1 MNAVQCLQEE
11 IPGYAG
17 FEPLYLGTK
26 TAVYRAI
33 RTADRQPVIIKVL
46 QREYPS
52 FNELLQW
59 RNQYVIAKNLPVPG
73 IVIPYH
79 LEHYRHSYALVMEDF
94 GGISLKEYTGNHPL
108 TIGEF
113 LAIALQLADILHGLY
128 QHRVI
133 HKDLKPTNI
142 LINPKTQQVKLIDF
156 SIASL
161 LPKETQ
167 EILSTNTLEGTLA
180 YIAPEQTG
188 RMNRGID
195 YRSDFYSLGVV
206 FYELLTGQLP
216 FQANDPM
223 ELVHCHIAKPAPQ
236 PSNSEEIPS
245 PILEIVM
252 KLMAKNIEDRYQSAL
267 GLKHDLQQCQ
277 QQWQQTQSIAPF
289 TIGQKDIGDRF
300 SIPEK
305 LYGRQLEVQTLLAAF
320 DRVSGERSSGR
331 SEMILVAGLSGI
343 GKTAVVNE
351 VHKPIVRHRGYF
363 IKGKYD
369 QFGRNTPFSAFV
381 QAFRDLMEQL
391 LSESDTQL
399 QTWKALILEALG
411 QNGQIMIE
419 VIPELERII
428 GSQPAVTP
436 LSGEAAQNRF
446 HRLFQN
452 FISVFTSPH
461 HPLVIF
467 IDDLQWIDSASLK
480 LMQQLTCE
488 AETHYLL
495 FIGAYRDNEV
505 TPAHPLM
512 QVLEEMQKAGAIVN
526 TITLSPLDSTSIQHL
541 VADTLNSQ
549 TLAQPL
555 AELVMRQTQG
565 NPFFA
570 TQFLKALHEEGLITF
585 NENTGSW
592 ECDRVQVRS
601 RVLGKDVVEFM
612 ALQLQKL
619 PARTQ
624 NVLKL
629 AACIGNQFDLPTL
642 AIVSAQSQ
650 TQTLTD
656 LWQAIQEGL
665 IIPLNESYK
674 FYHQETQNIALG
686 EPPQKPLLYA
696 QLSTYRF
703 LHDRVQQAAYSLIPE
718 DAKQLTHLTI
728 GQLLLNSTTPEEQQ
742 EKRFEIVNQLN
753 QGIALISSE
762 TEREQLAQLNLAAGQ
777 KAKASTAYAAAM
789 EYLTTGIQLLA
800 PTGWQQSYA
809 LTLALHELAA
819 EVAGLSGCFPLMEQL
834 IEKVLQNARHLL
846 DTVKVY
852 EVKILAD
859 VARSRQPEA
868 IQQALLV
875 LEKFNVVFPEQP
887 TPAEIEQS
895 FQDTQM
901 LLAGKPLE
909 ALLELP
915 EMVDP
920 EALAVIR
927 ILSAVTAAVYQAIP
941 ALLPL
946 IVFKQVQLSIQRG
959 NAPVSTLAYA
969 WYGVILCGVIGEIDL
984 GNRAGQLALDL
995 LARGQNQAF
1004 KASTINMV
1012 YPFVKPWKHS
1022 IQEALNPL
1030 LEGYHS
1036 GLEMG
1041 ALEYAAYCAY
1051 NYGSLSYFLGKDLVT
1066 LQPEM
1071 ATYSQSLAHLKQT
1084 VAHNYLQIFYQ
1095 SVLNLGNSCQKP
1107 WQLVGEAYDEV
1118 AMLPLHRSANDL
1130 YALGTL
1136 YINKLIL
1143 SYLFQEWEIAVEVAD
1158 RALRYLEGV
1167 AGCFMVPIFHF
1178 YDSLTQLAVCSDLP
1192 EAERDRAK
1200 QRVSANQAKLK
1211 RWAEDAPMN
1220 HLHKFYLVEAEQYR
1234 VSEQIYQAMEYY
1246 DLAIAKAKANGYLQE
1261 EALANELAA
1270 RFYRLRGKDRIS
1282 QDYLI
1287 EAYYC
1292 YARWN
1297 AKAKTED
1304 LERCYPQL
1312 LQPIVQQRPF
1322 NLNPLETVAK
1332 VMQNLSAS
1340 CSTHSSS
1347 EGISNFSE
1355 ALDFASLIEAAQAI
1369 SSRIELNELIAS
1381 LTQILLKISGA
1392 EKSVLILPLEEGLQV
1407 RAITSI
1413 DRQDSSLQTLLCAQS
1428 VETCPDVPKKLIYY
1442 VKNTQQTA
1450 IVNNLQTH
1458 TPGVIGH
1465 YMLTYA
1471 PKSALGLPIVNQGH
1485 LAGILYLENQ
1495 LTQGVFTSE
1504 RLLAI
1509 NLLASQVAISLE
1521 NARLYQQ
1528 AQNSLSHLQQ
1538 MQLQLVQ
1545 SEKMSALGNLVS
1557 GVAHEINNPVGF
1569 IAGNL
1574 EPAQQYIQDL
1584 LGLIELYQQKFPNP
1598 DAEILDEIEAVD
1610 LDYIRVDFPKLLE
1623 SMQLGVERIRDIS
1636 NSLRVFSRADRD
1648 DKVSF
1653 NLHEGIESTLLILKH
1668 RLKANEFRPAI
1679 AIVKEYGDIPPIYC
1693 FPGQMNQ
1700 VFMNILANAID
1711 ALNEF
1716 STRDRPGENSAPNYQ
1731 IILRTELLDRDW
1743 VKIVIADNGVGIS
1756 ETVKQHIFDHLFTT
1770 KPVGQGTGLGLAIAR
1785 QIVVDKH
1792 GGSLEVSS
1800 VLGEGTVFEI
1810 NLPIKD

>member
-1 MNAVQCLQEE
+1 MNLVKDLQEE
-11 IPGYAG
+11 IPGYSG

-33 RTADRQPVIIKVL
+33 RTADRQPVIIKTL

-59 RNQYVIAKNLPVPG
+59 RNQYVIAKNLSVPG
-73 IVIPYH
+73 IVTPYH

-94 GGISLKEYTGNHPL
+94 GGISLKEYTESHPL

-167 EILSTNTLEGTLA
+167 EVLSTKILEGTLA
-180 YIAPEQTG
+180 YISPEQTG

-223 ELVHCHIAKPAPQ
+223 ELVHCHIAKPVPQ
-236 PSNSEEIPS
+236 PDNWEKIP
-245 PILEIVM
+245 PTILEIVT

-267 GLKHDLQQCQ
+267 GLKHDLHQCQ
-277 QQWQQTQSIAPF
+277 QQWQQTQSITPF
-289 TIGQKDIGDRF
+289 AIGQNDVGDRF

-320 DRVSGERSSGR
+320 DRVSGERASGR

-399 QTWKALILEALG
+399 QTWKAQILEALG
-411 QNGQIMIE
+411 HNGQIMIE

-428 GSQPAVTP
+428 GSQPAVPP

-446 HRLFQN
+446 HRLFQK
-452 FISVFTSPH
+452 FISVFTAPH

-480 LMQQLTCE
+480 LMQQLISE

-505 TPAHPLM
+505 TPAHPFM
-512 QVLEEMQKAGAIVN
+512 QALEEIQKAGAIVN
-526 TITLSPLDSTSIQHL
+526 TITLSPLDPTSIQHL

-570 TQFLKALHEEGLITF
+570 TQFLKALHEDGLITF
-585 NENTGSW
+585 DRNTGSW
-592 ECDRVQVRS
+592 EYDRVQVQFPQES

-619 PARTQ
+619 PAPTQ

-665 IIPLNESYK
+665 IIPLNENYK
-674 FYHQETQNIALG
+674 FYHQETQNLAFG
-686 EPPQKPLLYA
+686 ETPQKSLLHP

-762 TEREQLAQLNLAAGQ
+762 TEREQLAKLNLAAGQ
-777 KAKASTAYAAAM
+777 KAKASTAYAAVM
-789 EYLTTGIQLLA
+789 EYLTTGIQLLN

-819 EVAGLSGCFPLMEQL
+819 EVACLSGSFPLMEQL

-875 LEKFNVVFPEQP
+875 LEKFNVVFP
-887 TPAEIEQS
+887 
-895 FQDTQM
+895 
-901 LLAGKPLE
+901 
-909 ALLELP
+909 
-915 EMVDP
+915 
-920 EALAVIR
+920 
-927 ILSAVTAAVYQAIP
+927 
-941 ALLPL
+941 
-946 IVFKQVQLSIQRG
+946 
-959 NAPVSTLAYA
+959 
-969 WYGVILCGVIGEIDL
+969 
-984 GNRAGQLALDL
+984 GQLALDL

-1051 NYGSLSYFLGKDLVT
+1051 NYCSLSFFLGKDLVA
-1066 LQPEM
+1066 LQQEM

-1095 SVLNLGNSCQKP
+1095 SVLNLGDSRQKP

-1118 AMLPLHRSANDL
+1118 AMLPLHHSANDL
-1130 YALGTL
+1130 YALGAL

-1143 SYLFQEWEIAVEVAD
+1143 SYLFEEWEIAVETAD

-1178 YDSLTQLAVCSDLP
+1178 YDSLTQLAVCSELP
-1192 EAERDRAK
+1192 EAERDRTK

-1234 VSEQIYQAMEYY
+1234 ANGEIYQAMESY

-1270 RFYRLRGKDRIS
+1270 RFYRLRGKDRIG

-1312 LQPIVQQRPF
+1312 LQPIVQQRPLH
-1322 NLNPLETVAK
+1322 LNPLETVATIA
-1332 VMQNLSAS
+1332 QNLAAS

-1413 DRQDSSLQTLLCAQS
+1413 DRQDSGVQTLLCAQP

-1495 LTQGVFTSE
+1495 LTQGVFTNE
-1504 RLLAI
+1504 RLIAI
-1509 NLLASQVAISLE
+1509 NFLASQIAISLE

-1528 AQNSLSHLQQ
+1528 AQDSLSNLQQ

-1584 LGLIELYQQKFPNP
+1584 LGLIDLYQQKFPNA

-1610 LDYIRVDFPKLLE
+1610 LDYIRIDFPKLLE
-1623 SMQLGVERIRDIS
+1623 SMELGVERIRDIS

-1648 DKVSF
+1648 YKVSF

-1668 RLKANEFRPAI
+1668 RLKANEFRSAI
-1679 AIVKEYGDIPPIYC
+1679 AVIREYGEIPSICC

-1711 ALNEF
+1711 ALDEF
-1716 STRDRPGENSAPNYQ
+1716 SQGDCLAENSATNYQ
-1731 IILRTELLDRDW
+1731 IVLRTEPIDRDW
-1743 VKIVIADNGVGIS
+1743 VKIAIADNGVGMS
-1756 ETVKQHIFDHLFTT
+1756 ATVQQHIFDHLFTT

-1792 GGSLEVSS
+1792 GGTLEVSS
-1800 VLGEGTVFEI
+1800 VLGEGTVFNI
-1810 NLPIKD
+1810 ILPAAG